1 MVAQDKQQPAM
12 SNDKSILLS
21 NDSGGQEG
29 GAYTKKI
36 IPKSV
41 KCDEDSCQFSVELED
56 ETSTQRVLANHRF
69 VAHGK
74 QTKHCKQ
81 KLSSKPRGHN
91 GGAIMKI
98 IQQTRAAT
106 Q

>member
-1 MVAQDKQQPAM
+1 M
-12 SNDKSILLS
+12 SNDKSILLPS
-21 NDSGGQEG
+21 DSGGQEG

-69 VAHGK
+69 VAHVR
-74 QTKHCKQ
+74 QTQHCKQ
-81 KLSSKPRGHN
+81 NVNSKSRSRKSPAVALSKASIEEVITKSSP
-91 GGAIMKI
+91 AV
-98 IQQTRAAT
+98 A
-106 Q
+106 